1 MNAGVGYQSESEPDN
16 SADSIESIAS
26 EALAP
31 EPIPR
36 NDTGTRHIGRLLD
49 AGTIE
54 DGQPFL
60 VKDYVDGQPIDT
72 YCDCQRLDISQRLKL
87 MTRVSRGR
95 SLCALLRGDSRRSEA
110 NQHPGYRGWRAQAH

>member
-87 MTRVSRGR
+87 MTRVCEAVHFPHR
-95 SLCALLRGDSRRSEA
+95 RGDSRRSEA